1 MKKQYRNFE
10 VTGVTYPVE
19 IFRVESIGGAEW
31 GAGSKQIGGSMSFS
45 PLQKDLE
52 LEVELVEEERRCA
65 RVCGAGLAGAVR
77 GLLCSQLRGS
87 SSSWFDPSTK
97 HTHPVY
103 RWNNYSTHLNLWF
116 SQNCLLVIP
125 VLCYTNRELWV

>member
-1 MKKQYRNFE
+1 M
-10 VTGVTYPVE
+10 
-19 IFRVESIGGAEW
+19 SI
-31 GAGSKQIGGSMSFS
+31 S

-103 RWNNYSTHLNLWF
+103 QWNNYGTHMKLMVF
-116 SQNCLLVIP
+116 SELFACDTIGGI
-125 VLCYTNRELWV
+125 VLHKQRTLGVNIFIED

>member
-1 MKKQYRNFE
+1 MERHLNFNLLKKQYQNFE
-10 VTGVTYPVE
+10 VSGVTYPVE

-31 GAGSKQIGGSMSFS
+31 GAGSKQIGGSMSIS

-97 HTHPVY
+97 HTHTQ
-103 RWNNYSTHLNLWF
+103 SISGIIMAH
-116 SQNCLLVIP
+116 I
-125 VLCYTNRELWV
+125 

>member
-1 MKKQYRNFE
+1 M
-10 VTGVTYPVE
+10 
-19 IFRVESIGGAEW
+19 SI
-31 GAGSKQIGGSMSFS
+31 S

-87 SSSWFDPSTK
+87 RSSWFDPRTK
-97 HTHPVY
+97 RKHPVY
-103 RWNNYSTHLNLWF
+103 QWNNYRTHEF
-116 SQNCLLVIP
+116 MVFFGTVCLSYQCCIKYITRALGAEKFV
-125 VLCYTNRELWV
+125 ED